1 MALKAQ
7 LGQASMELQRMETE
21 AKAGKAEKAML

>member
-7 LGQASMELQRMETE
+7 FGQASMELQRMETE
-21 AKAGKAEKAML
+21 AKAAKSEKAML